1 MSLVSLDVGGKLFKT
16 SLETLRKFPASK
28 LAEIV
33 SSANNNNLQDVISLD
48 VDPEYFSVV
57 LNWLRYI
64 VSIMPH
70 CFKIL
75 FNKAWSPGNV

>member
-48 VDPEYFSVV
+48 IDPEYFSVV
-57 LNWLRYI
+57 INWLRYI
-64 VSIMPH
+64 VSTYIDSLLH
-70 CFKIL
+70 DSL
-75 FNKAWSPGNV
+75 